1 MLKQM
6 MVGLW
11 VTLNKFD
18 LDTLLK
24 FITAVCFISCLI
36 LSIKKTLD
44 GKLLSAVVFVGISF
58 YSAYMNDKIMI
69 PTNVQNEE
77 TIGEEE

>member
-1 MLKQM
+1 MQDT
-6 MVGLW
+6 V
-11 VTLNKFD
+11 D
-18 LDTLLK
+18 ILDDEQRYVEIWNLV
-24 FITAVCFISCLI
+24 FMQYE
-36 LSIKKTLD
+36 KTLD